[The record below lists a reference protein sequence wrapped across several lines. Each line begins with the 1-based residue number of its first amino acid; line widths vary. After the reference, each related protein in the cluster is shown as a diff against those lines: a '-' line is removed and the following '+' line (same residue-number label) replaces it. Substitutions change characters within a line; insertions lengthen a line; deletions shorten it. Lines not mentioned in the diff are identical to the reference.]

1 MVLISKNVPQ
11 RSNILVMSIAR
22 NIIIVRRLFSPR
34 GV

>member
-22 NIIIVRRLFSPR
+22 TIIIVRRLLSPR